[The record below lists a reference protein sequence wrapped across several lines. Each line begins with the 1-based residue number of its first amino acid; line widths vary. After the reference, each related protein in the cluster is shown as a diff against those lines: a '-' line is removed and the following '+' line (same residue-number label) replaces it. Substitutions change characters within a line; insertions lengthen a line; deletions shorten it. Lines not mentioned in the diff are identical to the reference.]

1 MLQIRSRL
9 VKGGL
14 ATVLAAVAVVG
25 SIGVIGCGKG
35 AEDAKA
41 ANPGGGAAGGRAA
54 RTVVIAPTDVAV
66 AQTAPISNGIAIT
79 GTLRPIETVD
89 VRARIDG
96 DVTGVYVREGEHV
109 SKGQLLAQFEAVAEQ
124 SSAASAQAGS
134 AAARADL
141 SQAQWNLKQ
150 TTDLYHAGAVSEAD
164 FRTAQQQV
172 NGATARL
179 AAASATQSA
188 ASITARD
195 TRVTAPISGIIAAKT
210 VDVGEHLARAAS
222 MFTLVRNLTLELA
235 ATVPE
240 RQSSLIKVGQRV
252 MFSVEG
258 QDRVG
263 RVARVSPTIDP
274 ASRSITVY
282 VDVENADGSI
292 KGNSL
297 ATGTVLVTTVS
308 GALVIPTAALHQG
321 TDSAGS
327 YVYRIN
333 TGAVEQANVA
343 VGIVDNRSGK
353 SQITSGLNPGDKVVS
368 GNVGTL
374 SAGAKVQ
381 VIGGDRSKAG
391 SR

>member
-9 VKGGL
+9 ANGC
-14 ATVLAAVAVVG
+14 LAAVFAAVAIVG
-25 SIGVIGCGKG
+25 SGCGKG

-41 ANPGGGAAGGRAA
+41 ANPGAPGRARA
-54 RTVVIAPTDVAV
+54 PRTVVIAPSDVSV
-66 AQTAPISNGIAIT
+66 AQTAPISLGVAIT
-79 GTLRPIETVD
+79 GPLLPIETVD

-96 DVTGVYVREGEHV
+96 DVTGVYVREGQQV
-109 SKGQLLAQFEAVAEQ
+109 AKGDLLAQFEAVAEQ

-141 SQAQWNLKQ
+141 SQAQWSLKQ

-164 FRTAQQQV
+164 YRTAQQQV
-172 NGATARL
+172 NAASARV
-179 AAASATQSA
+179 AAANATQSA

-195 TRVTAPISGIIAAKT
+195 TRVTAPIAGIIATKT
-210 VDVGEHLARAAS
+210 VDIGEHLARGAP

-240 RQSSLIKVGQRV
+240 RQASMVKVGQRV
-252 MFSVEG
+252 TFSVQG

-282 VDVENADGSI
+282 VDVDNANGAL

-297 ATGTVLVTTVS
+297 ATGTVLVTTVN

-321 TDSAGS
+321 ADSGQT

-333 TGAVEQANVA
+333 TGAVEQRNVA
-343 VGIVDNRSGK
+343 VGIVDNRAGK
-353 SQITSGLNPGDKVVS
+353 SQITSGLNSGDKLIS

>member
-1 MLQIRSRL
+1 MSQIRSRL
-9 VKGGL
+9 ANGCFT
-14 ATVLAAVAVVG
+14 AVLAAVAIVG
-25 SIGVIGCGKG
+25 SGCGKG

-41 ANPGGGAAGGRAA
+41 ANPGAVGSARGP
-54 RTVVIAPTDVAV
+54 RTVVIAPSDVSV
-66 AQTAPISNGIAIT
+66 AQTAPISLGVAIT
-79 GTLRPIETVD
+79 GTLLPIETVD

-96 DVTGVYVREGEHV
+96 DVTGVYVREGQQV
-109 SKGQLLAQFEAVAEQ
+109 ARGDLLAQFEAVAEQ
-124 SSAASAQAGS
+124 SSAVSAQAGS

-141 SQAQWNLKQ
+141 SQTQWNLKQ

-164 FRTAQQQV
+164 YRTAQQQV
-172 NGATARL
+172 NAASARL
-179 AAASATQSA
+179 AAANATQSS

-195 TRVTAPISGIIAAKT
+195 TRVTAPIAGIIATKT
-210 VDVGEHLARAAS
+210 VDIGEHLARGAP

-235 ATVPE
+235 ARVPE
-240 RQSSLIKVGQRV
+240 RQASMVKVGQRV
-252 MFSVEG
+252 TFSVQG

-274 ASRSITVY
+274 ASRSITAY
-282 VDVENADGSI
+282 VDVDNADGSV

-297 ATGTVLVTTVS
+297 ATGTVLVTTVN

-321 TDSAGS
+321 ADSGQT

-333 TGAVEQANVA
+333 TGAVEQTNVS
-343 VGIVDNRSGK
+343 VGIVDNRAGK
-353 SQITSGLNPGDKVVS
+353 SQITSGLNPGDKVIS